1 MIRVREIRLSILN
14 DTEDALMNKLTK
26 ILKVKKEDII
36 SFEIDKKSIDSR
48 DKNNI
53 LYVYNLDV
61 NVKNEDKVLEKVDN
75 KYVSKVNE
83 TKYEFNVTGEE
94 VITSRPVI
102 VGAGPAG
109 LTLGYILSKY
119 GFKPIIIEK
128 GKRVEDRKKDVYKFW
143 EEDILDI
150 NSNVQ
155 FGEGGAGTFSDGKLN
170 FIPKLGKSDLFKY
183 MSQSEAYKII
193 DDTEEIFTKFKM
205 DSEVY
210 PSNMDEAKE
219 IEKEVAK
226 TGARLLIIKQKHLG
240 SDKLPLY
247 IKDFTDYLENKGV
260 SIYQN
265 TDVVDIV
272 SKSKSEHDL
281 IMKTKTKEEVI
292 TAKNVIV
299 APGRT
304 GAKWIQELADKYQ
317 IPYTSQSI
325 EIGVRVEVRKEILE
339 DITNIIYDPTIFIK
353 TDTYT
358 DEIRTFC
365 TNPGG
370 YVTKENYYGFICVN
384 GHSLKD
390 VKSMNS
396 NFAFISKVGLTEP
409 ATNTR
414 LYGES
419 IARIAN
425 TLGDGKPIVQTLRD
439 LRKGRR
445 SDWKRI
451 NKGFIEPTLK
461 DCVAGDLSLILPHR
475 IITNILEGLEKL
487 DKIIPGVNNDE
498 TLLYGPEIKFFS
510 NEITTNN
517 KFKLEDYD
525 IYFVGD
531 GSGKAGN
538 IVTAAATGLIA
549 ARDILER

>member
-1 MIRVREIRLSILN
+1 M
-14 DTEDALMNKLTK
+14 
-26 ILKVKKEDII
+26 KK
-36 SFEIDKKSIDSR
+36 
-48 DKNNI
+48 
-53 LYVYNLDV
+53 YDV
-61 NVKNEDKVLEKVDN
+61 A
-75 KYVSKVNE
+75 
-83 TKYEFNVTGEE
+83 
-94 VITSRPVI
+94 I

-109 LTLGYILSKY
+109 LFCAYELKEKNPKFKVALIDKGHRAETRMCPMKVNGGKCVNCKVCQILSGY
-119 GFKPIIIEK
+119 
-128 GKRVEDRKKDVYKFW
+128 
-143 EEDILDI
+143 
-150 NSNVQ
+150 
-155 FGEGGAGTFSDGKLN
+155 GGAGTFSDGKLN

-183 MSQSEAYKII
+183 MSQSEAYQII

-205 DSEVY
+205 DSDVY
-210 PSNMDEAKE
+210 PSNMDEANQIK
-219 IEKEVAK
+219 KEVAK
-226 TGARLLIIKQKHLG
+226 AGARLLVIKQKHLG
-240 SDKLPLY
+240 SDKLPGY

-260 SIYQN
+260 DIYEN
-265 TDVVDIV
+265 SNVDDII
-272 SKSKSEHDL
+272 SKKEDEHEL
-281 IMKTKTKEEVI
+281 VINGEHSI
-292 TAKNVIV
+292 TAKNVVV

-304 GAKWIQELADKYQ
+304 GAKWVQELADKYK

-339 DITNIIYDPTIFIK
+339 DITNVIYDPTIFIK

-370 YVTKENYYGFICVN
+370 FVAKENYYGFICVN

-390 VKSMNS
+390 IKSNNS

-409 ATNTR
+409 VTNTR

-425 TLGDGKPIVQTLRD
+425 TLGDGKPIIQSLRD
-439 LRKGRR
+439 LKRGRR
-445 SDWKRI
+445 SEWKRI

-461 DCVAGDLSLILPHR
+461 DCVAGDLSLVLPHR

-510 NEITTNN
+510 NEIDTNN
-517 KFKLEDYD
+517 KFKLEKYN

-531 GSGKAGN
+531 GAGKAGN
-538 IVTAAATGLIA
+538 IVTAAATGLVA
-549 ARDILER
+549 ARDIIEK

>member
-1 MIRVREIRLSILN
+1 M
-14 DTEDALMNKLTK
+14 
-26 ILKVKKEDII
+26 KK
-36 SFEIDKKSIDSR
+36 
-48 DKNNI
+48 
-53 LYVYNLDV
+53 YDV
-61 NVKNEDKVLEKVDN
+61 A
-75 KYVSKVNE
+75 
-83 TKYEFNVTGEE
+83 
-94 VITSRPVI
+94 I

-109 LTLGYILSKY
+109 LFCAYELIEKNNKLKVVLIDKGHKAETRMCPMKINGGKCMNCNPCQILSGY
-119 GFKPIIIEK
+119 
-128 GKRVEDRKKDVYKFW
+128 
-143 EEDILDI
+143 
-150 NSNVQ
+150 
-155 FGEGGAGTFSDGKLN
+155 GGAGTFSDGKLN

-183 MSQSEAYKII
+183 MPQSEAFQLI
-193 DDTEEIFTKFKM
+193 DDTEVIFNKFKM
-205 DSEVY
+205 DSDIY
-210 PSNMDEAKE
+210 PSNMDEAEQIK
-219 IEKEVAK
+219 KEVAK
-226 TGARLLIIKQKHLG
+226 HGARLLLIKQKHLG
-240 SDKLPLY
+240 SDKLPGY
-247 IKDFTDYLENKGV
+247 IKDFTDYLDKKGV
-260 SIYQN
+260 EILENS
-265 TDVVDIV
+265 DVIDIV
-272 SKSKSEHDL
+272 SKSKNNHEL
-281 IMKTKTKEEVI
+281 IIKDKKEEYSI
-292 TAKNVIV
+292 GAKNVVV

-304 GAKWIQELADKYQ
+304 GAKWIQELADKYN

-339 DITNIIYDPTIFIK
+339 DITDVIYDPTIFIK

-370 YVTKENYYGFICVN
+370 FVAKENYYGFICVN

-390 VKSMNS
+390 IKSNNS

-409 ATNTR
+409 VTNTR

-425 TLGDGKPIVQTLRD
+425 VLGDGKPIIQMLRD
-439 LRKGRR
+439 LKKGRR

-461 DCVAGDLSLILPHR
+461 DCVAGDLALVMPHR

-510 NEITTNN
+510 NEIDTNN

-525 IYFVGD
+525 IYFIGD

-538 IVTAAATGLIA
+538 IVTAAATGLVA
-549 ARDILER
+549 ARDILDR

>member
-1 MIRVREIRLSILN
+1 M
-14 DTEDALMNKLTK
+14 
-26 ILKVKKEDII
+26 KK
-36 SFEIDKKSIDSR
+36 
-48 DKNNI
+48 
-53 LYVYNLDV
+53 YDV
-61 NVKNEDKVLEKVDN
+61 
-75 KYVSKVNE
+75 
-83 TKYEFNVTGEE
+83 
-94 VITSRPVI
+94 II

-109 LTLGYILSKY
+109 LFCAYEL
-119 GFKPIIIEK
+119 IEK
-128 GKRVEDRKKDVYKFW
+128 NNKLKIALIDKGRRAETRMCPMKVNGGKCLNCNPCQIMSGY
-143 EEDILDI
+143 
-150 NSNVQ
+150 
-155 FGEGGAGTFSDGKLN
+155 GGAGTFSDGKLN

-183 MSQSEAYKII
+183 MSQSEAYQII

-210 PSNMDEAKE
+210 PSNMDEAEQIK
-219 IEKEVAK
+219 KEVAK
-226 TGARLLIIKQKHLG
+226 TGARLLVIKQKHLG
-240 SDKLPLY
+240 SDKLPTY
-247 IKDFTDYLENKGV
+247 IKEFTDYLEKKGV
-260 SIYQN
+260 EIFERS
-265 TDVVDIV
+265 DVVDII
-272 SKSKSEHDL
+272 SEKKDNHEVVVN
-281 IMKTKTKEEVI
+281 TPKEMLHMS
-292 TAKNVIV
+292 AKNVVV

-304 GAKWIQELADKYQ
+304 GAKWVQELADKYN

-339 DITNIIYDPTIFIK
+339 DITSVIYDPTIFIK

-390 VKSMNS
+390 VKSANS

-409 ATNTR
+409 VTNTR

-425 TLGDGKPIVQTLRD
+425 VLGDSKPIIQSLRD
-439 LRKGRR
+439 LKKGRR
-445 SDWKRI
+445 SEWKRI

-461 DCVAGDLSLILPHR
+461 DCVAGDLALVLPHR

-510 NEITTNN
+510 NEINTNN

-525 IYFVGD
+525 IYFIGD
-531 GSGKAGN
+531 GAGKAGN

-549 ARDILER
+549 ARDILERK